1 MTIYQDREDAARQV
15 LEALPPLMDDD
26 IVVLALPRGGVP
38 IGAVIA
44 RALNAPLDL
53 LLVRKVGAPR
63 NPELAIGAVTGP
75 GNDGLVVNESVAQLY
90 GLTREDVARLAEP
103 ELDELE
109 RRRQAYLG
117 QRPKVP
123 VRGKTVILV
132 DDGIATGTTVRSA
145 LVALRQQGPKRII
158 LAVPVACADVL
169 ADSGKSGR
177 PHCLPGTPFAF
188 RSRGRGVSG
197 VRSGC
202 RFHGHRSYAAG
213 SCDLIV

>member
-15 LEALPPLMDDD
+15 LEALPPLVDDD

-158 LAVPVACADVL
+158 LAVPVASADIL
-169 ADSGKSGR
+169 ADLENQVDR
-177 PHCLPGTPFAF
+177 VVCPEPHLHFGAVGGAYRVFDQVADST
-188 RSRGRGVSG
+188 VI
-197 VRSGC
+197 
-202 RFHGHRSYAAG
+202 
-213 SCDLIV
+213 DLMQQDLAT

>member
-1 MTIYQDREDAARQV
+1 M
-15 LEALPPLMDDD
+15 
-26 IVVLALPRGGVP
+26 
-38 IGAVIA
+38 
-44 RALNAPLDL
+44 
-53 LLVRKVGAPR
+53 
-63 NPELAIGAVTGP
+63 TGP

-158 LAVPVACADVL
+158 LAVPVASADVL
-169 ADSGKSGR
+169 ADLENQVDR
-177 PHCLPGTPFAF
+177 VVCPEPHLHFGAVGGAYRVFDQVADST
-188 RSRGRGVSG
+188 VI
-197 VRSGC
+197 
-202 RFHGHRSYAAG
+202 
-213 SCDLIV
+213 DLMQQDLAT

>member
-169 ADSGKSGR
+169 ADLENQVDR
-177 PHCLPGTPFAF
+177 IVCPEPHLHFGAVGGAYRVFDQVADST
-188 RSRGRGVSG
+188 VI
-197 VRSGC
+197 
-202 RFHGHRSYAAG
+202 
-213 SCDLIV
+213 DLMQQDLAT

>member
-15 LEALPPLMDDD
+15 LEALPPLVDDD

-158 LAVPVACADVL
+158 LAVPVASADVL
-169 ADSGKSGR
+169 ADLENQVDRVVCPEPQLHFGAVGGAYRVFDQVADS
-177 PHCLPGTPFAF
+177 T
-188 RSRGRGVSG
+188 VI
-197 VRSGC
+197 
-202 RFHGHRSYAAG
+202 
-213 SCDLIV
+213 DLMQQDLAT

>member
-15 LEALPPLMDDD
+15 LEALPPLVDED

-158 LAVPVACADVL
+158 LAVPVASADVL
-169 ADSGKSGR
+169 ADLENQVDR
-177 PHCLPGTPFAF
+177 VVCPEPHLHFGAVGGAYRVFDQVADST
-188 RSRGRGVSG
+188 VI
-197 VRSGC
+197 
-202 RFHGHRSYAAG
+202 
-213 SCDLIV
+213 DLMQQDLTT

>member
-15 LEALPPLMDDD
+15 LEALPPLVDED

-123 VRGKTVILV
+123 VHGKTVILV

-158 LAVPVACADVL
+158 LAVPVASADVL
-169 ADSGKSGR
+169 TD
-177 PHCLPGTPFAF
+177 LDTPEDF
-188 RSRGRGVSG
+188 RKLEQRRIGP
-197 VRSGC
+197 C
-202 RFHGHRSYAAG
+202 
-213 SCDLIV
+213 

>member
-15 LEALPPLMDDD
+15 LEALPPLVDED

-158 LAVPVACADVL
+158 LAVPVASADVL
-169 ADSGKSGR
+169 ADLENQVDR
-177 PHCLPGTPFAF
+177 VVCPEPHLHFGAVGGAYRVFDQVADST
-188 RSRGRGVSG
+188 VI
-197 VRSGC
+197 
-202 RFHGHRSYAAG
+202 
-213 SCDLIV
+213 DLMQQDLAT

>member
-75 GNDGLVVNESVAQLY
+75 GDDGLVVNESVAQLY

-158 LAVPVACADVL
+158 LAVPVASADVL
-169 ADSGKSGR
+169 ADLENQVDR
-177 PHCLPGTPFAF
+177 IVCPEPHLHFGAVGGAYRVFDQVADST
-188 RSRGRGVSG
+188 V
-197 VRSGC
+197 V
-202 RFHGHRSYAAG
+202 
-213 SCDLIV
+213 DLMLQDLAT

>member
-15 LEALPPLMDDD
+15 LEALPPLMDED

-90 GLTREDVARLAEP
+90 GLTGEDVARLAEP

-158 LAVPVACADVL
+158 LAVPVASADVL
-169 ADSGKSGR
+169 ADLENQVDR
-177 PHCLPGTPFAF
+177 VVCPEPHLHFGAVGGAYRVFDQVADST
-188 RSRGRGVSG
+188 VI
-197 VRSGC
+197 
-202 RFHGHRSYAAG
+202 
-213 SCDLIV
+213 DLMQQDLAT

>member
-15 LEALPPLMDDD
+15 LEALPPLVDDD

-158 LAVPVACADVL
+158 LAVPVASADVL
-169 ADSGKSGR
+169 ADLENQVDR
-177 PHCLPGTPFAF
+177 VVCPEPHLHFGAVGGAYRVFDQVADST
-188 RSRGRGVSG
+188 VI
-197 VRSGC
+197 
-202 RFHGHRSYAAG
+202 
-213 SCDLIV
+213 DLMQQDLAT

>member
-15 LEALPPLMDDD
+15 LEALPPLVDED

-158 LAVPVACADVL
+158 LAVPVASADVL
-169 ADSGKSGR
+169 ADLENQVDR
-177 PHCLPGTPFAF
+177 IVCPEPHLHFGAVGGAYRVFDQVADST
-188 RSRGRGVSG
+188 VI
-197 VRSGC
+197 
-202 RFHGHRSYAAG
+202 
-213 SCDLIV
+213 DLMQQDLAT

>member
-44 RALNAPLDL
+44 RALNVPLDL
-53 LLVRKVGAPR
+53 LLVRKVGAPQ

-145 LVALRQQGPKRII
+145 LVALRQQRPKRII

-169 ADSGKSGR
+169 ADLENQVDR
-177 PHCLPGTPFAF
+177 IVCPEPHLHFGAVGGAYRVFDQVADSMVIDLMQQDFAT
-188 RSRGRGVSG
+188 
-197 VRSGC
+197 
-202 RFHGHRSYAAG
+202 
-213 SCDLIV
+213 

>member
-44 RALNAPLDL
+44 RALNVPLDL
-53 LLVRKVGAPR
+53 LLVRKVGAPQ

-169 ADSGKSGR
+169 ADLENQVDR
-177 PHCLPGTPFAF
+177 IVCPEPHLHFGAVGGAYRVFDQVADSMVIDLMQQDFAT
-188 RSRGRGVSG
+188 
-197 VRSGC
+197 
-202 RFHGHRSYAAG
+202 
-213 SCDLIV
+213 

>member
-158 LAVPVACADVL
+158 LAVPVASADVL
-169 ADSGKSGR
+169 ADLENQVDR
-177 PHCLPGTPFAF
+177 IVCPEPHLHFGAVGGAYRVFDQVADST
-188 RSRGRGVSG
+188 VI
-197 VRSGC
+197 
-202 RFHGHRSYAAG
+202 
-213 SCDLIV
+213 DLMQQDLAT